1 MEFILVLSWISNF
14 SPLFADK
21 FYKFPK
27 FSFTRKIP
35 ERSNVSTIP
44 PPELFPLTRGCE
56 NDRFTYPLLSKNN
69 IENFFKKNTR
79 WKVSSLIIKIATIY
93 VHDTYIQDT
102 RFDRL
107 IRSTVSRFDRY
118 AIQSNDCVWIK
129 VSLGS
134 LDLEWSAPPPPCH
147 HRSIIGGVNEAVRFP
162 LFPRSVCAGAR
173 YRQVSINRRI
183 HVYIRVVY
191 TYVRYS

>member
-1 MEFILVLSWISNF
+1 MNIKLLSSLTNSINF
-14 SPLFADK
+14 PNFRSL
-21 FYKFPK
+21 
-27 FSFTRKIP
+27 
-35 ERSNVSTIP
+35 ERYLKDQTYQRFLLPSYFHSQK
-44 PPELFPLTRGCE
+44 GCE

>member
-1 MEFILVLSWISNF
+1 MIDSRI
-14 SPLFADK
+14 P
-21 FYKFPK
+21 YFPK
-27 FSFTRKIP
+27 IISKIFLRK
-35 ERSNVSTIP
+35 T
-44 PPELFPLTRGCE
+44 L
-56 NDRFTYPLLSKNN
+56 
-69 IENFFKKNTR
+69 R

-183 HVYIRVVY
+183 HVYTRCIYVCKIQLGVPFWKCSGSCRAPRRARRRVFGDG
-191 TYVRYS
+191 